1 MVNTERKQV
10 TEAITSLNIEYCTL
24 EGIANQIAELI
35 KLYGEDAVVQ
45 YHYPDY
51 CETKYLY
58 VFRKRSETDQ
68 EMAKRIQYEADM
80 AVRQEEADRVNYA
93 RLKAK
98 FKG

>member
-1 MVNTERKQV
+1 MNERKMV
-10 TEAITSLNIEYCTL
+10 DEAVTSLDIEYSTL
-24 EGIANQIAELI
+24 EGAANQIAELI
-35 KLYGEDAVVQ
+35 KQYGEDAKLQ

-51 CETKYLY
+51 SETKYMY
-58 VFRKRSETDQ
+58 VFRKRPETDL

-98 FKG
+98 FKD